1 MWEIRSFDFDTPIT
15 KELNGYLRFEAR
27 FEKIKDEPQQP
38 NKGGA
43 VQTGD
48 TTNIALWIAC
58 LGIAGAAVA
67 VTLRSRRKRS

>member
-1 MWEIRSFDFDTPIT
+1 MTVRRRKGRPYRSERNSVFQC
-15 KELNGYLRFEAR
+15 
-27 FEKIKDEPQQP
+27 IKDEPQQP

>member
-1 MWEIRSFDFDTPIT
+1 MR
-15 KELNGYLRFEAR
+15 
-27 FEKIKDEPQQP
+27 KIKDEPQQP